1 MNIRRWSVGVLAA
14 TLLVPGLAACKSD
27 EPTPADA
34 GSVTSAVPADP
45 KEALLASTK
54 EIEKGNFTFTLAG
67 AGLSGKGLVHKPS
80 NSAQFSMKF
89 DDESG
94 SMSMSM
100 ELIYIEPDS
109 WVMLD
114 LGELGAMI
122 PGAEKWKGKYQHLDQ
137 SKVKGAGELSR
148 YMEEVDPAGSAKLT
162 KGITEV
168 QKTAE
173 GSYTGKLDVSAA
185 DDAATLDADLVK
197 ALGAQAKALPFTA
210 KLDAEGRLTE
220 LVISVP
226 AAGETKAHDI
236 KVTYADYGNATAA
249 QKPPADKVVEASPE
263 TYEMFKD

>member
-27 EPTPADA
+27 DPAPAGA
-34 GSVTSAVPADP
+34 GSAASAVPADP

-89 DDESG
+89 DDGSG
-94 SMSMSM
+94 TSMGM

-109 WVMLD
+109 WVKLD

-122 PGAEKWKGKYQHLDQ
+122 PGAAKWKGKYQHLDQ

-185 DDAATLDADLVK
+185 GDAATLDADLVK

-210 KLDAEGRLTE
+210 KVDAEGRLTE

-226 AAGETKAHDI
+226 GAGETKAHDI

-249 QKPPADKVVEASPE
+249 QKPAADKVVEASPE
-263 TYEMFKD
+263 TYEMFKK